1 VTSSTAVDTDTPTD
15 ALERGLAVLAE
26 RKDRWARLPIPTK
39 LRYLE
44 EVRELVLRHADEWV
58 AAGAGLKGLAPDS
71 PILGGEEWLGG
82 PYPTVAWISDVMATL
97 EAIRT
102 GADPLAGLPVRRT
115 VSGQTAVQVMPCSI
129 YERLLLSGYEVD
141 VWMEPG
147 VTPQT
152 LRSTI
157 GSAYRRPDPQGRVV
171 LVLGAG
177 NVSAIPVLDTL
188 YSLFADGDVVLLK
201 MNPVNDAYLPV
212 FQRVFEPLV
221 RDGYVR
227 IVEGGAETGGR
238 LAAHDLVD
246 AIHITGSDR
255 TWRAIRSS
263 GVTKPMRAELGG
275 ATPTIIVPGP
285 WTDADLAYQAEHVAT
300 QKLHSSGHACVAAQV
315 VVLPAEWDRTEEF
328 LDHLR
333 RALAQAPDRSPFYP
347 GTAERLERFAAD
359 NPAAERLPGPQTRL
373 LLTGVDPDSDH
384 PAFREEFFGPVLVT
398 TALPGADAAQFLRH
412 AVDFANTRLKGNL
425 GANLVVHP
433 DTDRIAVERAVADLR
448 YGCIGVNAW
457 AGFAFLAAK
466 AAWGAYPGN
475 GEDDIE
481 SGIGFVHNALL
492 FDRPQKNVV
501 HAPFRPFPRSAR
513 HRGTT
518 IAVKP
523 PWFLTNR
530 TALST
535 ARQLT
540 EFAAAPGARKL
551 PGLFA
556 SALRG

>member
-1 VTSSTAVDTDTPTD
+1 MTITTPVRLPD
-15 ALERGLAVLAE
+15 LDLELAVLAE
-26 RKDRWARLPIPTK
+26 HKDRWARLPIPTK
-39 LRYLE
+39 MRYLE
-44 EVRELVLRHADEWV
+44 EVRDLVLAHAQEWV
-58 AAGAGLKGLAPDS
+58 DAGAALKGLPADS
-71 PILGGEEWLGG
+71 PLLGGEEWLGG
-82 PYPTVAWISDVMATL
+82 PYPTVAWLTDVMRTL

-102 GADPLAGLPVRRT
+102 GADPLDGFDVRTT
-115 VSGQTAVQVMPCSI
+115 VTGQTAVRVMPSSM

-141 VWMEPG
+141 VWMEPD
-147 VTPQT
+147 VTRANLPG
-152 LRSTI
+152 TI
-157 GSAYRRPDPQGRVV
+157 GAAYRRQDPDGRLV

-188 YSLFADGDVVLLK
+188 YSLFADGDVVVLK

-212 FQRVFEPLV
+212 FHRIFEPLV
-221 RDGYVR
+221 RDGYLR
-227 IVEGGAETGGR
+227 IVGGGVEVGQA
-238 LAAHDLVD
+238 LAAHESVD
-246 AIHITGSDR
+246 AIHITGSER
-255 TWRAIRSS
+255 TWRAIRAA

-315 VVLPAEWDRTEEF
+315 LVLPAQWDRTEAF

-333 RALAQAPDRSPFYP
+333 QALAKAPARQPFYP
-347 GTAERLERFAAD
+347 GTAEMLDSFAR
-359 NPAAERLPGPQTRL
+359 EHPGVEQLGGGQSPL

-384 PAFREEFFGPVLVT
+384 PAFQREFFGPVLVA
-398 TALPGADAAQFLRH
+398 TALPGADAAEFLRN
-412 AVDFANTRLKGNL
+412 AVTFANERLHGTL

-433 DTDRIAVERAVADLR
+433 ATDSAALERAVGDLR

-466 AAWGAYPGN
+466 AAWGAYPPAS
-475 GEDDIE
+475 EDDVE

-501 HAPFRPFPRSAR
+501 HGPFRPFPRSAR

-518 IAVKP
+518 VAVKP

-530 TALST
+530 TAQST

-540 EFAAAPGARKL
+540 EFAAHPGATRL